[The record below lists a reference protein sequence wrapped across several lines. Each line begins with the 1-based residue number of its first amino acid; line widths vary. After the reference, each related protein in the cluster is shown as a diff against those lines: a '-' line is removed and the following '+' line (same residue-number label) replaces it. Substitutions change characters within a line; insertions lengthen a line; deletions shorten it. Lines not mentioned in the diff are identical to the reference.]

1 MGDGM
6 DIGMWP
12 SVEACVSQEPV
23 AEDWILR
30 QALRDSKAAGLPDT
44 HVTPLQGKFLQL
56 LAKLKGASRVLE
68 IGTLGGYS
76 TIWLAR
82 ALPPGGKLVTLELE
96 PKRALIAARNIE
108 RAQLTGLV
116 EVRLGRAAETLRSMI
131 QNDEPPFEIIFID
144 ADKSNN
150 VRYLELAV
158 QLSNPGTVIV
168 CDNLAHKEPSADER
182 ATDAD
187 VQGIQEFNE
196 FVSDHPRLIATAKQ
210 AADDKSSDIFSV
222 VVVGE

>member
-1 MGDGM
+1 M

-30 QALRDSKAAGLPDT
+30 QALRDSEAAGLPDT

-96 PKRALIAARNIE
+96 PKHALIAARNIE

-158 QLSNPGTVIV
+158 QLSYPGTVIV

>member
-6 DIGMWP
+6 DVGMWP
-12 SVEACVSQEPV
+12 SVEACVAQEPV

-30 QALRDSKAAGLPDT
+30 QALRDSEAAGLPDT

-56 LAKLKGASRVLE
+56 LAQLKGASRILE

-76 TIWLAR
+76 AIWLGR

-96 PKRALIAARNIE
+96 PKYALVAARNIE
-108 RAQLTGLV
+108 RAQLAGLV
-116 EVRLGRAAETLRSMI
+116 GVRLGRAADTLRSMI

-150 VRYLELAV
+150 AKYLELALR
-158 QLSNPGTVIV
+158 LSSPGTIIV
-168 CDNLAHKEPSADER
+168 CDNLVHNGPSA
-182 ATDAD
+182 DAD
-187 VQGIQEFNE
+187 VQGIRKFNE
-196 FVSDHPRLIATAKQ
+196 FASDHPRLIATAKQ
-210 AADDKSSDIFSV
+210 AADDENSDIFSL